1 MNAWR
6 HAGGVGQKVEFAMQG
21 GCLVV
26 SVSDRG
32 PGFDPKA
39 NFDKGR
45 IGLAGLRERVQSVGG
60 IFDVDTGPGRGT
72 RLTMRLQIEKSAR

>member
-6 HAGGVGQKVEFAMQG
+6 HADGIGQKVEFAMQG
-21 GCLVV
+21 GSLVV

-32 PGFDPKA
+32 CGFDPEAKID
-39 NFDKGR
+39 NGR

-60 IFDVDTGPGRGT
+60 MFNVDTAPGRGT
-72 RLTMRLQIEKSAR
+72 RLIMRLQIEQSVS